1 MWNRQTLTFHLSM
14 QPIGRTMPLTPK
26 DEPIVIGVFD
36 IPIRMI
42 RACGQ
47 KPKPLGGCRAE
58 LEGLPVFMVVDV
70 ERLPVVHSAPPETL
84 IRNREAEWMNQMQ
97 PTLSDRTKATDVT
110 RILGDFRIKK
120 DDVKHTLLNE
130 VRSLIQRK
138 HRCQEDQ
145 AVEQTYEA
153 S

>member
-1 MWNRQTLTFHLSM
+1 MF
-14 QPIGRTMPLTPK
+14 
-26 DEPIVIGVFD
+26 
-36 IPIRMI
+36 
-42 RACGQ
+42 
-47 KPKPLGGCRAE
+47 
-58 LEGLPVFMVVDV
+58 
-70 ERLPVVHSAPPETL
+70 
-84 IRNREAEWMNQMQ
+84 IRNREAKWMNQMQ
-97 PTLSDRTKATDVT
+97 AALGDCTKATDVT